1 MKLTEIS
8 RVLEANY
15 IGYVTDS
22 DKEIRRFCGC
32 DLMSDVLSFI
42 KSDALLLTGLTNL
55 QVVRTAEMA
64 DVSAIC
70 FVRGKRPP
78 DETIKLAG
86 DKKLPLLGTD
96 LTLYECCGRLYGEG
110 LESCDELK

>member
-8 RVLEANY
+8 RVIEANF
-15 IGYVTDS
+15 IGNITDS
-22 DKEIRRFCGC
+22 DKEIRRVCGC

-64 DVSAIC
+64 DVAAIC

-78 DETIKLAG
+78 DETIELAG

-96 LTLYECCGRLYGEG
+96 LTLYECCGRLYREG
-110 LESCDELK
+110 LHSCDETK